1 MLLILLYLIVEF
13 QKNSSE
19 QRKWSLFHKTFS
31 GGGKWSLIDIA
42 DHTQLG
48 SSSRMNNDSVF

>member
-19 QRKWSLFHKTFS
+19 LFHKTFS